1 MLASALSSLYLALTV
16 ANHARV
22 ESTLEQALKDQRIEY
37 ASLFITP
44 TIFNNVLWNA
54 VVDAGDEFL
63 LAQYSIYDEVAPSFH
78 AIPKGY
84 ELLHNL
90 DTDET
95 LAVLRWFSAGYFNA
109 VRRDDGQ
116 LQLNDLRFGTFSGK
130 ATHPD
135 DYIFRFNLEDRGPD
149 APYGFEQAQGGPPDT
164 KAEDMMMDLIER
176 AQGLPAPTE

>member
-1 MLASALSSLYLALTV
+1 MA
-16 ANHARV
+16 
-22 ESTLEQALKDQRIEY
+22 
-37 ASLFITP
+37 
-44 TIFNNVLWNA
+44 
-54 VVDAGDEFL
+54 DAGDEFL
-63 LAQYSIYDEVAPSFH
+63 LAQYSIYDEVAPSFQ
-78 AIPKGY
+78 AVPKGH

-164 KAEDMMMDLIER
+164 KAEEMMMDLIER
-176 AQGLPAPTE
+176 AQGITQEESPVP

>member
-1 MLASALSSLYLALTV
+1 Q
-16 ANHARV
+16 
-22 ESTLEQALKDQRIEY
+22 LEQL
-37 ASLFITP
+37 
-44 TIFNNVLWNA
+44 NN
-54 VVDAGDEFL
+54 DDED
-63 LAQYSIYDEVAPSFH
+63 SDESSD
-78 AIPKGY
+78 
-84 ELLHNL
+84 EHNL